1 MSRRG
6 RARACALAVLT
17 VCVVAGARAA
27 LAPSVA
33 ADPAL
38 EARVD
43 ALSAELRCLVC
54 QNQSLADS
62 HAGLALDLKNQVR
75 EQLRAG
81 RSEAQVIDYMTERYG
96 DFVLYKPPWKAT
108 TALLWGGPALL
119 ALLGMVLAWRTL
131 RRGARDAVGTG
142 AADGSI
148 AAANDTPFDPL
159 AAQLPE
165 HWRDA
170 APPR

>member
-1 MSRRG
+1 MSVRG
-6 RARACALAVLT
+6 CARACALAVLT
-17 VCVVAGARAA
+17 VFIAVGARAA

-96 DFVLYKPPWKAT
+96 DFVLYKPPWKGT
-108 TALLWGGPALL
+108 TALLWGGPGLL
-119 ALLGMVLAWRTL
+119 ALLGAVLAWRTL
-131 RRGARDAVGTG
+131 RRGAHGTVGAGTG
-142 AADGSI
+142 DGTDV
-148 AAANDTPFDPL
+148 AANDTSFDPL